1 MPSPAFSGSNSDSDS
16 PQALSLSTKLAYG
29 AGDLGPAITANVLI
43 FFLLYFL
50 TEVAGLSPGL
60 AGWILLIG
68 KVGDAIN
75 DPIIGVMSDR
85 TRSKWGRR
93 YPWMIFGAI
102 PFGIFFLMQWWVPFQ
117 DEWVLFWYYLAI
129 SILFNLAYTA
139 VTLPYAT
146 LTPQLSDDYNERTNL
161 NTFRFS
167 FSIGGSITSLILAQQ
182 IFRFV
187 EDPVQRY
194 LILGIVCTVISVI
207 PIFLCV
213 AGTFRRAMPKER
225 ELIAQEAA
233 GENTEEQLP
242 LPKQIAIAL
251 GSRPFQYVVGIYLC
265 SWFAVQLIG
274 AIMQFYVVSWMGLDA
289 AEFPNVALAV
299 QGTAIAFLPV
309 WGRLSKTAGKRGV
322 YFMGTGIW
330 LVAQAGLLFLQP
342 GQVPLMYVLCVMAGA
357 GVSTAYLV
365 PWSMLPDVIDA
376 NEIKTGQR
384 QEGVF
389 YSFMVFLQKMGLAL
403 ARWFV
408 GQIIE
413 WAGYIKGTPDAPPPV
428 QPESAL
434 WAIRLLIGPLPA
446 IALAVGIV
454 LTYFYPITAELHSE
468 ILLKL
473 KERKSRVEQP

>member
-1 MPSPAFSGSNSDSDS
+1 MSNPAFSGSNNKP
-16 PQALSLSTKLAYG
+16 PQPLSLSTKLAYG

-43 FFLLYFL
+43 FFLLFFL

-93 YPWMIFGAI
+93 YPWMIGGAI
-102 PFGIFFLMQWWVPFQ
+102 PFGVFFLMQWWIPFQ
-117 DEWVLFWYYLAI
+117 DEWALFWYYLVIAT
-129 SILFNLAYTA
+129 LFNLAYTA
-139 VTLPYAT
+139 VSLPYAA

-161 NTFRFS
+161 NTFRFA
-167 FSIGGSITSLILAQQ
+167 FSIGGSIASLVVAQL
-182 IFRFV
+182 IFQSV
-187 EDPVQRY
+187 DDLVQRY
-194 LILGIVCTVISVI
+194 LILGAICTAASII

-225 ELIAQEAA
+225 ILMAQEAA
-233 GENTEEQLP
+233 GETTEAPLP
-242 LPKQIAIAL
+242 LVKQIGIAL
-251 GSRPFQYVVGIYLC
+251 GNRPFQYVVGIYLC

-274 AIMQFYVVSWMGLDA
+274 AIMQFYVVSWMRLDA

-299 QGTAIAFLPV
+299 QGTAIAFLPI
-309 WGRLSKTAGKRGV
+309 WGRLSKTKGKRGV
-322 YFMGTGIW
+322 YFMGMGIW
-330 LVAQAGLLFLQP
+330 LIAQVGLLFLQP
-342 GQVPLMYVLCVMAGA
+342 GQVGLMYFLCVMAGA

-376 NEIKTGQR
+376 DELKTGQR
-384 QEGVF
+384 REGVF

-403 ARWFV
+403 ALWFV

-413 WAGYIKGTPDAPPPV
+413 WAGYIKSVPDAPPPV

-446 IALAVGIV
+446 IALVAGII
-454 LTYFYPITAELHSE
+454 LTYFYPITAELHRE

-473 KERKSRVEQP
+473 QERKEKSGELS